1 MSLRSAG
8 DDVVSRIARLL
19 ELEGDRW
26 RPHRALELLSFVLGD
41 RAQVGDASR
50 YIFAYA
56 RHRGYDLPPYPLA
69 GCGEIREFFADEGVR
84 NVPDWYEKKLGLDE
98 RAYEAL
104 PSQTIVVVRDRADRR
119 KAFFLDGM
127 RYRNAAAYENLAD
140 SGFARTLSEDD
151 LEALLSR
158 MLAFLTGDDA
168 FSEAETTSVGPLRGS
183 SCAFYRTGSASAIAS
198 SSRRISALFLSAKRA
213 RVGPPPILTVHAS
226 SGAASNTSSSVRS
239 SPAASKKP

>member
-1 MSLRSAG
+1 MTAG
-8 DDVVSRIARLL
+8 EDALVGQLARLL
-19 ELEGDRW
+19 EAERDRLGT
-26 RPHRALELLSFVLGD
+26 RRMLELLSLLLGE
-41 RAQVGDASR
+41 RALVGDASR
-50 YIFAYA
+50 YVYEYGRRA
-56 RHRGYDLPPYPLA
+56 GYSLPAYPLD
-69 GCGEIREFFADEGVR
+69 GSGEFREFFAEEGVR

-183 SCAFYRTGSASAIAS
+183 SCAF
-198 SSRRISALFLSAKRA
+198 
-213 RVGPPPILTVHAS
+213 
-226 SGAASNTSSSVRS
+226 
-239 SPAASKKP
+239 

>member
-98 RAYEAL
+98 RLRGAA
-104 PSQTIVVVRDRADRR
+104 VADRR
-119 KAFFLDGM
+119 
-127 RYRNAAAYENLAD
+127 RV
-140 SGFARTLSEDD
+140 ARPCRPAQGVLPRRHPLSQ
-151 LEALLSR
+151 
-158 MLAFLTGDDA
+158 
-168 FSEAETTSVGPLRGS
+168 
-183 SCAFYRTGSASAIAS
+183 
-198 SSRRISALFLSAKRA
+198 RRRL
-213 RVGPPPILTVHAS
+213 
-226 SGAASNTSSSVRS
+226 
-239 SPAASKKP
+239 

>member
-1 MSLRSAG
+1 MSPRSAG

-50 YIFAYA
+50 YLFAYA

-69 GCGEIREFFADEGVR
+69 GCGEIRAFFADEGVR
-84 NVPDWYEKKLGLDE
+84 NVPDWYGKKLGLDE

-183 SCAFYRTGSASAIAS
+183 SCAF
-198 SSRRISALFLSAKRA
+198 
-213 RVGPPPILTVHAS
+213 
-226 SGAASNTSSSVRS
+226 
-239 SPAASKKP
+239 

>member
-69 GCGEIREFFADEGVR
+69 GCGEIRAFFADEGVR
-84 NVPDWYEKKLGLDE
+84 NVPDWYG
-98 RAYEAL
+98 RSSGSTSAPTRRCRRR
-104 PSQTIVVVRDRADRR
+104 PSSWCAIVPTGVRR
-119 KAFFLDGM
+119 
-127 RYRNAAAYENLAD
+127 
-140 SGFARTLSEDD
+140 
-151 LEALLSR
+151 
-158 MLAFLTGDDA
+158 
-168 FSEAETTSVGPLRGS
+168 S
-183 SCAFYRTGSASAIAS
+183 SSTACAIAT
-198 SSRRISALFLSAKRA
+198 
-213 RVGPPPILTVHAS
+213 PPPMRTSPI
-226 SGAASNTSSSVRS
+226 AAS
-239 SPAASKKP
+239 PARFPKTIWKRC

>member
-69 GCGEIREFFADEGVR
+69 GCGEDPRV
-84 NVPDWYEKKLGLDE
+84 L
-98 RAYEAL
+98 
-104 PSQTIVVVRDRADRR
+104 RR
-119 KAFFLDGM
+119 
-127 RYRNAAAYENLAD
+127 
-140 SGFARTLSEDD
+140 
-151 LEALLSR
+151 
-158 MLAFLTGDDA
+158 
-168 FSEAETTSVGPLRGS
+168 RG
-183 SCAFYRTGSASAIAS
+183 R
-198 SSRRISALFLSAKRA
+198 
-213 RVGPPPILTVHAS
+213 
-226 SGAASNTSSSVRS
+226 GAT
-239 SPAASKKP
+239 

>member
-69 GCGEIREFFADEGVR
+69 GCGEIRAFFADEGVR
-84 NVPDWYEKKLGLDE
+84 NVPDWYGKKLGLDE

-104 PSQTIVVVRDRADRR
+104 PSQTVVVLRDRADRR
-119 KAFFLDGM
+119 K
-127 RYRNAAAYENLAD
+127 
-140 SGFARTLSEDD
+140 T
-151 LEALLSR
+151 
-158 MLAFLTGDDA
+158 
-168 FSEAETTSVGPLRGS
+168 
-183 SCAFYRTGSASAIAS
+183 ASAIAT
-198 SSRRISALFLSAKRA
+198 
-213 RVGPPPILTVHAS
+213 PPPSRTS
-226 SGAASNTSSSVRS
+226 SIAAS
-239 SPAASKKP
+239 PARFPKTIWKRC